1 MSSSDHPGAARVRAV
16 THPASDALQRF
27 QRGEITLDEYLDERT
42 ELALNH
48 VRGKISPEA
57 LESVRAVIRDQ
68 LKTDPVLIELVRRAT
83 GRIPSPPAE
92 NTV

>member
-1 MSSSDHPGAARVRAV
+1 MSCSDHPGAARVRAV
-16 THPASDALQRF
+16 TRSASETLQRF
-27 QRGEITLDEYLDERT
+27 QRGEITLDEYLEERT
-42 ELALNH
+42 ELALDH

-57 LESVRAVIRDQ
+57 LDSVRAVVREQ

-92 NTV
+92 NAV